1 MHRLSFRQEGDRRGW
16 WFDSLRRM
24 FESFVHK
31 VKVVLTDE
39 ILRTRI
45 LFVLGALVVF
55 RLLAAI
61 PVPGVSASALESF
74 LSGNQF
80 FGLLNIFSGGGFSNL
95 SIVMLGV
102 GPYITASIVMQ
113 LLTILVPALKE
124 MYQEEGDSGRQRFA
138 QYSRYLTIPL
148 AFIQAFAFLL
158 LLQQNGI
165 VPGLTLFQLTVNI
178 FVVAAGSILLMWLGE
193 LISEFGVGNGV
204 SLLIFAGIV
213 SRIPSDLSKLVF
225 SFDVSQLPA
234 YLGFAAAAIVIM
246 AGVVFI
252 TEAERPIPVTYARRV
267 RGNRVLGGISTYLP
281 LRVNQ
286 AGVIPIIFALSFL
299 LFPQMIATFLSH
311 ASISWLA
318 AAGSAVVSALA
329 NQWVYGGLY
338 FFFVVVFT
346 YFYTAITFEP
356 HQIAKNLQKN
366 GAFIPGVRPGATTS
380 DYLGNIITRITLVG
394 ALFLGVLAVLPIVL
408 QGLTGITA
416 VTIGGTALL
425 IAVSVVL
432 DLVKKIDAQT
442 SIREY

>member
-1 MHRLSFRQEGDRRGW
+1 M
-16 WFDSLRRM
+16 FDIFIRKLKLVFEDKTIRM
-24 FESFVHK
+24 
-31 VKVVLTDE
+31 
-39 ILRTRI
+39 RI

-61 PVPGVSASALESF
+61 PTPGINVAQLEAF
-74 LSGNQF
+74 LNNNQF
-80 FGLLNIFSGGGFSNL
+80 LGLLNIFSGGGFSNV

-102 GPYITASIVMQ
+102 SPYITSSIVMQ
-113 LLTILVPALKE
+113 LMTVLVPSLKE
-124 MYQEEGDSGRQRFA
+124 MYQEEGDAGRARFM
-138 QYSRYLTIPL
+138 QYSRYLTLPL
-148 AFIQAFAFLL
+148 AFVQAFGFIL

-165 VPGLTLFQLTVNI
+165 LPALTPLGFITNI
-178 FVVAAGSILLMWLGE
+178 MVIAGGSILLMWIGE

-213 SRIPSDLSKLVF
+213 SRIPTDIAQF
-225 SFDVSQLPA
+225 IYSFDTAQLPA
-234 YLGFAAAAIVIM
+234 YLAFLVAGLVIM

-267 RGNRVLGGISTYLP
+267 RGMKVMGGVSTYLP

-286 AGVIPIIFALSFL
+286 AGVMPIIFALSIL

-311 ASISWLA
+311 SPILYLA
-318 AAGSAVVSALA
+318 AGGRAVVSALN
-329 NQWVYGGLY
+329 NQWLYGGLY
-338 FFFVVVFT
+338 FFFVFVFT

-366 GAFIPGVRPGATTS
+366 GAFIPGVRPGLNTAE
-380 DYLGNIITRITLVG
+380 YLGNIITRITLVG
-394 ALFLGVLAVLPIVL
+394 ALFLGILAVLPLIL
-408 QGLTGITA
+408 KGITGITA
-416 VTIGGTALL
+416 ITIGGTALL
-425 IAVSVVL
+425 IVVSVVL